1 VRDRAGEGSERIR
14 FSSAILPPYARRSK
28 SLEETEDGFKIVIRR
43 SKTDQEGHGETIA
56 IARGVTTCPVKAVK
70 AWQQAAGLSEGPL
83 FRAVAK
89 GGRLG
94 PKRLT
99 DKSVCDLVKAYAG
112 RLGLKAADFGAHSL
126 RAGFLTSAARRGA
139 SVFKMRDVSR
149 HKSMDVLQA
158 YVRDA
163 DLFRDH
169 AGSGLL

>member
-1 VRDRAGEGSERIR
+1 LRCA
-14 FSSAILPPYARRSK
+14 FRRSE
-28 SLEETEDGFKIVIRR
+28 LVALDVADLQETDDGFRVLIRR

-56 IARGVTTCPVKAVK
+56 IVRGHHACPVKAVK
-70 AWQQAAGLSEGPL
+70 AWLSAARITEGPL
-83 FRAVAK
+83 FRPVAK
-89 GGRLG
+89 GGRLSNQ
-94 PKRLT
+94 RLT

-112 RLGLKAADFGAHSL
+112 RLGLKEGDFGAHSL

-163 DLFRDH
+163 DLFKDH
-169 AGSGLL
+169 AGIGLL